1 MSNIKGRDTQPERLL
16 RRALHGLGYRYR
28 LNDTSLPGRP
38 DLVFPSRRKVIF
50 VHGCFWHRHN
60 CRLGRP
66 VPATRKDFWAKK
78 FERNRV
84 RDKEVRRAL
93 KKLGWNTL
101 IVWECQLKELSHV
114 MKRVADFLDQ
124 PQ

>member
-38 DLVFPSRRKVIF
+38 DLVFPSRRKIIF

-66 VPATRKDFWAKK
+66 APSTRKDFWAKK
-78 FERNRV
+78 LERNQA

-93 KKLGWNTL
+93 KKLGWNILT
-101 IVWECQLKELSHV
+101 VWECQLKELSHV
-114 MKRVADFLDQ
+114 MKRVSAFLDQ
-124 PQ
+124 QP